1 MAGAAIVLGIAGN
14 HPPATALELV
24 AWLLPALL
32 EYTAVQTGRLPYH
45 PGRTWIFGGL
55 MGLGAGR
62 LLHRYLLDPTDPWV
76 WVLGTVC
83 GAAGLAA
90 NFIRTGSK

>member
-1 MAGAAIVLGIAGN
+1 VAGVTIVLGIAGSF
-14 HPPATALELV
+14 PTATVLELI

-62 LLHRYLLDPTDPWV
+62 LLHRYLLDPTDPWF
-76 WVLGTVC
+76 WLLATFC
-83 GAAGLAA
+83 GAVGLAS
-90 NFIRTGSK
+90 NLLKSSKR